1 MKKMSLLVLIPFLLF
16 VLAACQPSPEQQ
28 AAAVATALTATA
40 SSWTETPLP
49 TNTPLPSSTPKA
61 TLTPTPSPTDTPTQ
75 VPTATATPAPT
86 QDPRR
91 YYSNDGLFSLVIE
104 DGWEEQD
111 LGLKYPALVL
121 EISNDFA
128 STLLFVTEDA
138 PYYLED
144 YSDMMKVT
152 MLSVYTG
159 IEELSEEYLTTD
171 AGMKYYRWEY
181 TNLFNDVDA
190 RQVLYVFE
198 NGDLKLIGTYTRL
211 NSPNPELDEQVEAA
225 LNTLRFER

>member
-1 MKKMSLLVLIPFLLF
+1 MKNKSLLVLVIFLLF
-16 VLAACQPSPEQQ
+16 VPAACQPSPDQH

-40 SSWTETPLP
+40 RVWTATPLP
-49 TNTPLPSSTPKA
+49 TNTPLPSSTPTA
-61 TLTPTPSPTDTPTQ
+61 TLTPTPSPTGTPTQ
-75 VPTATATPAPT
+75 IPTATVTLAPT
-86 QDPRR
+86 HDPGR

-104 DGWEEQD
+104 DSWQEQD

-121 EISNDFA
+121 EIANDFA
-128 STLLFVTEDA
+128 STLLFVTEEA

-144 YSDMMKVT
+144 YSDMMKIT
-152 MLSVYTG
+152 MLSVYSG
-159 IEELSEEYLTTD
+159 IEEVSQEYLTTD

-181 TNLFNDVDA
+181 TNLFNNVDA
-190 RQVLYVFE
+190 HQVLYVFE
-198 NGDLKLIGTYTRL
+198 DGDLKLIGTYTRL